1 VSASSR
7 LRIALILG
15 AMTSVHILDMHRA
28 DAAGM
33 YFSDRGVRAMG
44 RAGAFVAGADDLQAI
59 WYNPAGLADAGT
71 AILVDAAWL
80 RFTPEYTRE
89 LRIVDAGGT
98 VRHITSPTIRGTSGF
113 LPIPTIAGSYRIN
126 PEFTMAAG
134 IIAPYIALASYADR
148 LENGEPSPARYTL
161 GSFDGSALAI
171 PGMWLSWKPIPEL
184 RLGAGVQAL
193 VGTFQ
198 STITFSASPQ
208 DRLLGAPEQPEFDAQ
223 SQMKVGP
230 IIAPTGNIGAIFEP
244 EPHVR
249 LGISFQAPMVVSS
262 NATIKVRLPSDVAFD
277 GARVNGETAH
287 VRFTLP
293 AVLRMG
299 VELRPVDGVR
309 VEVSYVREF
318 WSAHDTIEAKPSGIS
333 LDGIKG
339 APYSVAM
346 PNIVIPR
353 NFVNSNSY
361 RLGGE
366 YTFEAW
372 GDPITLRAGVQ
383 YETSAVP
390 NAYLSLSSL
399 DFVKTTL
406 MFGGSLHF
414 GKHWRFDGV
423 YGHTFAHEANVTP
436 EEAKIGR
443 INPLKGNAPLEAVNG
458 GTYRASA
465 DLIGVGMNYKF

>member
-1 VSASSR
+1 MG
-7 LRIALILG
+7 L
-15 AMTSVHILDMHRA
+15 HIYDMHSVG
-28 DAAGM
+28 AAGM

-44 RAGAFVAGADDLQAI
+44 RGGAFVAGADDLQSI
-59 WYNPAGLADAGT
+59 WYNPAGLSDAGT
-71 AILVDAAWL
+71 SILVDAAWL
-80 RFTPEYTRE
+80 RFSPEYTRE
-89 LRIVDAGGT
+89 LRVVDADGT
-98 VRHITSPTIRGTSGF
+98 VRHITAPTIRGSSQ
-113 LPIPTIAGSYRIN
+113 LIPIPTLAGSFQIN
-126 PEFTMAAG
+126 PQLTVAAG
-134 IIAPYIALASYADR
+134 VIAPYIALASYAER

-161 GSFDGSALAI
+161 GSFDGSLLAI
-171 PGMWLSWKPIPEL
+171 PGMWMAWKPIPEL
-184 RLGAGVQAL
+184 RIGAGVQAL

-198 STITFSASPQ
+198 STVTFSASPQ

-230 IIAPTGNIGAIFEP
+230 IVAPSGNVGVIYEP
-244 EPHVR
+244 ERHLR
-249 LGISFQAPMVVSS
+249 LGMSFQAPMIVSS

-277 GARVNGETAH
+277 GARVNGENAH
-287 VRFTLP
+287 VRFVLP
-293 AVLRMG
+293 AIFRVG
-299 VELRPVDGVR
+299 VELRPIDGLR
-309 VEVSYVREF
+309 VEVAYVREF
-318 WSAHDTIEAKPSGIS
+318 WSSHETIDAKPSGIS
-333 LDGIKG
+333 IDGIKG

-346 PNIVIPR
+346 PNIIIPR
-353 NFVNSNSY
+353 NFQDSNSY

-366 YTFEAW
+366 YTFDAW
-372 GDPITLRAGVQ
+372 GDPITLRAGFQ

-399 DFVKTTL
+399 DFVKTTF

-423 YGHTFAHEANVTP
+423 YGHTFAHEAHVTP
-436 EEAKIGR
+436 EEARIPR